1 MTFEKCH
8 STLASIRRRQG
19 TRSPLVRVDYGG
31 VVYQGRVARSD
42 SDPENNHV
50 DSKPY
55 GLLVL
60 DQPGLV
66 RAPEMVLQIAS
77 IPDGGLQ
84 SIEA

>member
-8 STLASIRRRQG
+8 TTLAAIRRRQG
-19 TRSPLVRVDYGG
+19 TRSPLVRVNYGG

-42 SDPENNHV
+42 SDPEVNHGIP
-50 DSKPY
+50 KPF

-66 RAPEMVLQIAS
+66 RAPEMVLQIAG
-77 IPDGGLQ
+77 IPDDGLQ
-84 SIEA
+84 SIEG